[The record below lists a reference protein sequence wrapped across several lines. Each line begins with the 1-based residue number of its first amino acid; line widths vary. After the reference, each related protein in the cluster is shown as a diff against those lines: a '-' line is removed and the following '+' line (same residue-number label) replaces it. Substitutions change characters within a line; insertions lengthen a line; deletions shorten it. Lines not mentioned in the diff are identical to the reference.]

1 MCVHTQTIKLE
12 TRLLEIVLRVFYL
25 TPQSRLHGYFHPGDF
40 EQDHSWVSLALLWT
54 LRSRLFDSVFIKK
67 LETSCKC
74 EEKKPFSN
82 TNRVLSPV
90 LSSKRKE
97 RICCSILSYFPLKP
111 VNIVFSVLLHQL
123 IQTLY
128 FVPIRLP
135 PRQWSSSWRWVRE
148 SLFIPNIS
156 LCSVN
161 KRWFFC
167 LSSTVSLS
175 YNACC
180 GLSVAQMS
188 MKWTHGAVVGV
199 VLLPGCW
206 NAVSARGAEAH
217 HQPHLWWKEVYRAGP
232 V

>member
-1 MCVHTQTIKLE
+1 MDISTLVIL
-12 TRLLEIVLRVFYL
+12 
-25 TPQSRLHGYFHPGDF
+25 SRTTAGSAWLCY
-40 EQDHSWVSLALLWT
+40 ELSAL
-54 LRSRLFDSVFIKK
+54 DSVWLSVHQK
-67 LETSCKC
+67 
-74 EEKKPFSN
+74 KKPRASVRKKKILN

-111 VNIVFSVLLHQL
+111 VNMVFSVLLHQL

-161 KRWFFC
+161 KRWC
-167 LSSTVSLS
+167 LLS
-175 YNACC
+175 FEHRFSQ
-180 GLSVAQMS
+180 L
-188 MKWTHGAVVGV
+188 
-199 VLLPGCW
+199 
-206 NAVSARGAEAH
+206 
-217 HQPHLWWKEVYRAGP
+217 
-232 V
+232 